1 MISIVLVSST
11 LLFYQCLLNLDLVL
25 VRYSF
30 RITIKMGLGFSLRNR
45 LRV

>member
-1 MISIVLVSST
+1 MRTGLCMISIVLVSST

-30 RITIKMGLGFSLRNR
+30 RITIKMGLRF
-45 LRV
+45 